1 MKQQTLTTYM
11 HRAGIRSNRELS
23 RLTGIPPKT
32 MDRIVKDPRIARGYQ
47 LDSIREVCG
56 MSFEETGMLVQERR
70 EGWNHRN

>member
-32 MDRIVKDPRIARGYQ
+32 MDRIVNDPRIARGYQ
-47 LDSIREVCG
+47 LIAIGDVCG
-56 MSFEETGMLVQERR
+56 MSAEEMVGVLKERR
-70 EGWNHRN
+70 RRNEGSS